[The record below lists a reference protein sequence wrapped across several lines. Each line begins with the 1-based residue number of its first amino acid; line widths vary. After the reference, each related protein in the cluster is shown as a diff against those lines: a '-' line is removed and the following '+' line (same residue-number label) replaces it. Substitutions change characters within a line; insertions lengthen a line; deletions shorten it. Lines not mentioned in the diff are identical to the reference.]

1 MSEVAAGGSASDD
14 TPPIWIISLPSA
26 GERRRVVVEG
36 FEQLNIPFELV
47 DGVDGNALSSE
58 EWGRYS
64 RRRSLLETGRP
75 LARGELG
82 CALSHLGLYERMQ
95 RESIPRAVIVEDD
108 VVPTADL
115 VPVLRELDRVPGDW
129 DVVTLHALFD
139 IADPTPVG
147 DATIAGRYHVCRYR
161 GPLFGAQCYAITR
174 AAAARMLTVG
184 SPVGLPADDLL
195 FRRFPA
201 RLRVY
206 GIEPNVV
213 HLGAFESEIVA
224 RSDPTDR
231 DRLRPADRVTVV
243 VGKVLRRLR
252 GLRPGASGA
261 LLG

>member
-1 MSEVAAGGSASDD
+1 MSEGAAGGRASDD
-14 TPPIWIISLPSA
+14 TPPIWVISLPSA
-26 GERRRVVVEG
+26 VERRRVVVEG

-58 EWGRYS
+58 EWDRYS

-82 CALSHLGLYERMQ
+82 CALSHLGLYERMR
-95 RESIPRAVIVEDD
+95 RESIPRAVVVEDD

-115 VPVLRELDRVPGDW
+115 LPVLRQLDRVPDDW

-147 DATIAGRYHVCRYR
+147 DEVIAGRYHVCRYR
-161 GPLFGAQCYAITR
+161 GPLFGAQCYVITLT
-174 AAAARMLTVG
+174 AATRMLAVG
-184 SPVGLPADDLL
+184 SPVALPADDLL
-195 FRRFPA
+195 FRTFPA

-224 RSDPTDR
+224 RSHPSDT
-231 DRLRPADRVTVV
+231 DRLRPTDRATIVI
-243 VGKVLRRLR
+243 GKVRRRLRRLR
-252 GLRPGASGA
+252 HGEAGA

>member
-1 MSEVAAGGSASDD
+1 MSEVAAGGRATDA

-26 GERRRVVVEG
+26 VERRRVVVEG

-47 DGVDGNALSSE
+47 DGVDGNALSSA
-58 EWGRYS
+58 EWHRYS

-95 RESIPRAVIVEDD
+95 RESIPRAVVVEDD
-108 VVPTADL
+108 VVPTPDL
-115 VPVLRELDRVPGDW
+115 LPVLRELDRVPDGW

-139 IADPTPVG
+139 IADPAPVG
-147 DATIAGRYHVCRYR
+147 DEVVAGRYRVCRYR
-161 GPLFGAQCYAITR
+161 GPLFGAQCYVITL
-174 AAAARMLTVG
+174 AAATRMLAVG
-184 SPVGLPADDLL
+184 RPVGLPADDLL

-201 RLRVY
+201 RLRVF

-213 HLGAFESEIVA
+213 HLGAFDSEIVA
-224 RSDPTDR
+224 RSDRSGTERLRPTDR
-231 DRLRPADRVTVV
+231 ATVV
-243 VGKVLRRLR
+243 LGKVRRRLRRLR
-252 GLRPGASGA
+252 HREAGA